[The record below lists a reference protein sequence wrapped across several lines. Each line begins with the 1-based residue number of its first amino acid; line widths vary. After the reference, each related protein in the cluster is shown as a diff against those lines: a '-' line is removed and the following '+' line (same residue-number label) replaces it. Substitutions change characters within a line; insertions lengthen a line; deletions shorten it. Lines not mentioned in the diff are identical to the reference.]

1 MYNPVSSYR
10 IQFNK
15 SFSLK
20 DLENYHNY
28 LKTLGVGSIYASP
41 IFTATPGSDHGY
53 DVTDPGSINPELGTI
68 DDFIRIRKI
77 LEESGIEW
85 IQDIVPNHMAYHPI
99 NKWINDVLEK
109 GTESAFFL
117 IFDIEPAVSLGSEKI
132 MLPVLGTAPDIVL
145 EKHELK
151 ITLHN
156 GNLALGYYDNFFPA
170 SFDSFRWLFAP
181 HIDEA
186 PDSFRLIWNKYDLGL
201 RVADRAFLNGVWEV
215 VKKEFSVICTDD
227 PGMQKFLPELF
238 NQVNNSPGLPGYFIS
253 LQHYELC
260 HWRETARR
268 INYRRF
274 FTVNGLI
281 CLRIEDKSV
290 LEKHHGFLK
299 ELVRAGL
306 IKGLRIDHIDG
317 LRDPGGYLRELR
329 GITGA
334 EAFIIV
340 EKILEPGE
348 KIPWNWPIEGSSG
361 YDFLSQINNLMMQE
375 KSYKK
380 LQKFYHQITGD
391 NTSARD
397 IIYKNKKV
405 ILSDHMGGE
414 WNNLLLLFEKL
425 FIYAEEKGIA
435 SYNENRNITRDTL
448 KEAIGEFMLSF
459 PVYRLYPE
467 EFPLHGEARAMVST
481 IFHSALKR
489 SSGMAN
495 SLKLLRDL
503 ILREKTNDREY
514 NRLLGEFFTRMMQFT
529 GPLTAK
535 GVEDTSMYQ
544 YSCFIAAN
552 EVGDTIVSHGMDAAS
567 FHDAMAER
575 LIYLPLSLNS
585 TSTHDTKRGE
595 DARARLNA
603 IGDIADE
610 WIHKVKEWVKINSEI
625 KTADIPSAGEEYFI
639 YQTIAGTFPFDE
651 TPDKRYR
658 QRIKDYI
665 VKMLREAK
673 VNSDWESPDLQY
685 EEAVCNFADALFESG
700 HRFMR
705 SFIPFYRKL
714 AWQGIVNSLFQLT
727 VKCLSPGLPDIYRGT
742 EMWDLSLVDPD
753 NRRPA
758 DFKMLQLKLE
768 EISTMWK
775 ENPAATLNNLYSGA
789 SDGRIKLL
797 LTWLLLNERKSDP
810 EFFRYGDYIPLKT
823 AGRYESNIFGFARRN
838 KEKWLICILPLHSG
852 GLTPLKATEHP
863 TSVKWDNTRVIMP
876 EGAPRDWHN
885 ILDGGNLRMEDQVK
899 ADELFR
905 KFPIVIA
912 KAEMKKSP
920 RKAGILLHVT
930 SLPGNFGTGDLGNE
944 AYRFVDMLSR
954 TYQSYW
960 QTLPLSPVTRS
971 QSWSPYSSPSAFAGN
986 TLLVSPR
993 HLYKD
998 GLITASD
1005 LDQVKFARK
1014 SRVDNENAGKFREIL
1029 LEKAWK
1035 TLKKDTSSFL
1045 YQQFKN
1051 FCKKESYWL
1060 DDYTLFIAYKYHYKG
1075 KDWSRWPENVKSRD
1089 PKTLKTAS
1097 YEFSELI
1104 TLEKFKQ
1111 YIFDR
1116 QWKNLKNYANS
1127 KGIEIFGDI
1136 PFYVSYDSADVWAN
1150 QQLFNLNAKGKM
1162 NSVAGVP
1169 PDYFDRN
1176 GQLWNMPVYDWN
1188 RMKTTGYDW
1197 WIRRLTRN
1205 LELFDLLRLDHFRAF
1220 SAFWEVPSG
1229 EKTAV
1234 NGAWRGGPGWDL
1246 FNKLKEKFPSMPFV
1260 AEDLG
1265 DIDQEVYDLKDTF
1278 GLPGMQVLQFSF
1290 NEEMASNLH
1299 TPHNHPVNSLV
1310 YTGTHDNNT
1319 IRGWYEKELDR
1330 AGKARIHE
1338 YAGKKVK
1345 TSDIPGELIRMA
1357 FASPARTAVIPIQD
1371 YLKLGREAR
1380 MNTPSTSKGNWLW
1393 KLENRGIEKG
1403 IEDTIRKLT
1412 VMYNRK

>member
-15 SFSLK
+15 SFTLK
-20 DLENYHNY
+20 DLENYHGY

-53 DVTDPGSINPELGTI
+53 DVTDPCSINPELGTI
-68 DDFIRIRKI
+68 DDFIRLRKT
-77 LEESGIEW
+77 LKESGIKW
-85 IQDIVPNHMAYHPI
+85 IQDIVPNHMAYHTE
-99 NKWINDVLEK
+99 NRWITDVLEK
-109 GTESAFFL
+109 GYESDFFM
-117 IFDIEPAVSLGSEKI
+117 IFDTEPTVALGTEKI
-132 MLPVLGTAPDIVL
+132 MLPFLGTDLGLVL
-145 EKHELK
+145 ENHELQ
-151 ITLHN
+151 ISLHK
-156 GNLALGYYDNFFPA
+156 GNLTLGYFDNFYPA
-170 SFDSFRWLFAP
+170 SFDSFKWLFAS

-186 PDSFRLIWNKYDLGL
+186 PDCFRLIWNRYDLGL
-201 RVADRAFLNGVWEV
+201 RVADRSFLNGEWEL
-215 VKKEFSVICTDD
+215 VKKEFSGFCKDD
-227 PGMQKFLPELF
+227 PGMQTFLSKLLS
-238 NQVNNSPGLPGYFIS
+238 QVNNSQGLLGEFIS

-260 HWRETARR
+260 HWRETAKR

-281 CLRIEDKSV
+281 CLRMEDKTV

-299 ELVRAGL
+299 ELVKADL
-306 IKGLRIDHIDG
+306 IRGLRIDHIDG
-317 LRDPGGYLRELR
+317 LRDPAGYLRELR
-329 GITGA
+329 GITGG
-334 EAFIIV
+334 EAYIIV

-348 KIPWNWPIEGSSG
+348 KIPWNWPVEGSSG
-361 YDFLSQINNLMMQE
+361 YDFLSQLNNLMMQE

-391 NTSARD
+391 NTPPQD
-397 IIYKNKKV
+397 IIYKNKKL
-405 ILSDHMGGE
+405 ILSEHMTGE
-414 WNNLLLLFEKL
+414 WNNLHLLFEKL
-425 FIYAEEKGIA
+425 FNYAERKGIA

-459 PVYRLYPE
+459 PLYRLYPQ
-467 EFPLHGEARAMVST
+467 EFPLYGEARTMADG
-481 IFHSALKR
+481 IFSAAIKR
-489 SSGMAN
+489 NSDARY
-495 SLKLLRDL
+495 SLKLLREL
-503 ILREKTNDREY
+503 ILRDKSNDREY
-514 NRLLGEFFTRMMQFT
+514 NRLLGEFFSRMMQFT

-552 EVGDTIVSHGMDAAS
+552 EVGDSIVSHGMDAGS
-567 FHDAMAER
+567 FHNAMAHR
-575 LIYLPLSLNS
+575 LSELPLSLNG
-585 TSTHDTKRGE
+585 TATHDTKRGE
-595 DARARLNA
+595 DVRARLNA
-603 IGDIADE
+603 IGDIPDE
-610 WIHKVKEWVKINSEI
+610 WISKVKEWIKINSQL
-625 KTADIPSAGEEYFI
+625 KTANIPTASEEYFI
-639 YQTIAGTFPFDE
+639 YQTIAGTFPFNENPDE
-651 TPDKRYR
+651 EYKKRIR
-658 QRIKDYI
+658 EYI

-673 VNSDWESPDLQY
+673 ISSGWENPDLNH
-685 EEAVCNFADALFESG
+685 EKAVCNFSDALFDTG
-700 HRFMR
+700 HGFMK
-705 SFIPFYRKL
+705 SFLPFYRKL
-714 AWQGIVNSLFQLT
+714 AGQGIVNSLFQLT

-753 NRRPA
+753 NRRPV
-758 DFKMLQLKLE
+758 DFEMLQVKLE
-768 EISTMWK
+768 EISTEWK
-775 ENPAATLNNLYSGA
+775 NNPAATLHDLYA
-789 SDGRIKLL
+789 SATDGRIKLL
-797 LTWLLLNERKSDP
+797 LTWVLLNERKSDP
-810 EFFRYGDYIPLKT
+810 ELFQYGEYIPLKIT
-823 AGRYESNIFGFARRN
+823 GRFESNLFGFARRN
-838 KEKWLICILPLHSG
+838 RDKWIMCILPLNTA
-852 GLTPLKATEHP
+852 GLPSQKATEHN
-863 TSVKWDNTRVIMP
+863 TSIKWDNTRVIMP

-885 ILDGGNLRMEDQVK
+885 ILDGRSMRM
-899 ADELFR
+899 ADHVNAVELFR
-905 KFPIVIA
+905 KFPVVVA
-912 KAEMKKSP
+912 KARMEKSS
-920 RKAGILLHVT
+920 RKAGVLLHIS
-930 SLPGNFGTGDLGNE
+930 SLPGNYGTGDFGRE
-944 AYRFVDMLSR
+944 AYRFADMLSS

-993 HLYKD
+993 YLCKD
-998 GLITASD
+998 GLITSSD
-1005 LDQVKFARK
+1005 LDHVRFAGK
-1014 SRVDNENAGKFREIL
+1014 NRVDNENAGKFRDIL

-1035 TLKKDTSSFL
+1035 NLKKDTSHFL

-1060 DDYTLFIAYKYHYKG
+1060 DDYTLFIAYKDHYGG

-1089 PKTLKTAS
+1089 QKTLKTAS

-1104 TLEKFKQ
+1104 RLEKFKQ
-1111 YIFDR
+1111 FIFDR
-1116 QWKNLKNYANS
+1116 QWKKLKNYANN

-1150 QQLFNLNAKGKM
+1150 QHLFNLNARGKM

-1169 PDYFDRN
+1169 PDYFDKN
-1176 GQLWNMPVYDWN
+1176 GQLWNMPVYNWS
-1188 RMKTTGYDW
+1188 RMKESGYDW
-1197 WIRRLTRN
+1197 WIRRLARN

-1220 SAFWEVPSG
+1220 SAYWEVPSG

-1234 NGAWRGGPGWDL
+1234 NGAWKSGPGSDL
-1246 FNKLKEKFPSMPFV
+1246 FVKLQEKFPEMPFV

-1265 DIDQEVYDLKDTF
+1265 DIDQKVYDLKDQF

-1299 TPHNHPVNSLV
+1299 TPHNHSVNSLV

-1345 TSDIPGELIRMA
+1345 TSEIPVELIRMA
-1357 FASPARTAVIPIQD
+1357 FASPARIAVIPMQD

-1393 KLENRGIEKG
+1393 KLENRGMEKS

>member
-15 SFSLK
+15 SFTFK
-20 DLENYHNY
+20 EVENYHGY
-28 LKTLGVGSIYASP
+28 LRTLGVGSIYASP
-41 IFTATPGSDHGY
+41 IFTATQGSNHGY

-68 DDFIRIRKI
+68 EDFIRLRKI
-77 LEESGIEW
+77 LEESGIKW
-85 IQDIVPNHMAYHPI
+85 IQDIVPNHMAYHTG
-99 NKWINDVLEK
+99 NKWISDILEK
-109 GTESAFFL
+109 GHESLYFT
-117 IFDIEPAVSLGSEKI
+117 IFDTEPTVSLGTEKI
-132 MLPVLGTAPDIVL
+132 MLPFLGKDPEITIENL
-145 EKHELK
+145 ELK
-151 ITLHN
+151 ILLHN
-156 GNLALGYYDNFFPA
+156 GNLALGYFDNVFPA
-170 SFDSFRWLFAP
+170 SFDSFRWLFAR

-186 PDSFRLIWNKYDLGL
+186 PDCFRLIWKRYDLGY
-201 RVADRAFLNGVWEV
+201 RVADKAFLNGEWEMA
-215 VKKEFSVICTDD
+215 KKEIDGFCKDD
-227 PGMQKFLPELF
+227 PGMQSFISNIF
-238 NQVNNSPGLPGYFIS
+238 SQVNISPGLIGEFIS
-253 LQHYELC
+253 LQQYELC
-260 HWRETARR
+260 HWRETAHR

-290 LEKHHGFLK
+290 LEKHHRFLK
-299 ELVRAGL
+299 ELVNTKL

-317 LRDPGGYLRELR
+317 LHDPAGYLRELR
-329 GITGA
+329 GITGE

-348 KIPWNWPIEGSSG
+348 KIPWNWPVEGSSG
-361 YDFLSQINNLMMQE
+361 YDFLSQLNNLMMQE

-391 NTSARD
+391 NTAARD
-397 IIYKNKKV
+397 IIYRNKKL
-405 ILSDHMGGE
+405 ILSEHMSGE
-414 WNNLLLLFEKL
+414 WNNLYSLFEKL
-425 FIYAEEKGIA
+425 FIYAENRGIA

-459 PVYRLYPE
+459 PVYRMYPE
-467 EFPLHGEARAMVST
+467 EFPLNGETRAMVT
-481 IFHSALKR
+481 GIFSAALKR
-489 SSGMAN
+489 NRGSGN

-503 ILREKTNDREY
+503 ILRNKTNDREY
-514 NRLLGEFFTRMMQFT
+514 NSLLGEFFTRMMQFT

-544 YSCFIAAN
+544 YSCFISAN
-552 EVGDTIVSHGMDAAS
+552 EVGDSIISHGMDTRT
-567 FHDAMAER
+567 FHNAMADR
-575 LIYLPLSLNS
+575 LSEHPLSLNS

-595 DARARLNA
+595 DVRARLNA
-603 IGDIADE
+603 IGDLSDE
-610 WIHKVKEWVKINSEI
+610 WIRKVKEWIKINSELKI
-625 KTADIPSAGEEYFI
+625 ANIPTSSEEYFI
-639 YQTIAGTFPFDE
+639 YQTIAGTFPFNEIADDE
-651 TPDKRYR
+651 YK
-658 QRIKDYI
+658 QRIREYI
-665 VKMLREAK
+665 VKLLREAK
-673 VNSDWESPDLQY
+673 ISSGWENPDIQY
-685 EEAVCNFADALFESG
+685 EDAVCNFADALFDSG
-700 HRFMR
+700 HEFLT

-714 AWQGIVNSLFQLT
+714 SLHGIVNSLFQLT

-742 EMWDLSLVDPD
+742 EMWDMSLVDPD
-753 NRRPA
+753 NRRPV

-768 EISTMWK
+768 EITTMWK
-775 ENPAATLNNLYSGA
+775 DNPAATLNDLYTSA

-797 LTWLLLNERKSDP
+797 LTWILLNERKSDP
-810 EFFRYGDYIPLKT
+810 ELFQYGEYIPLRT

-838 KEKWLICILPLHSG
+838 KEKWIMCILPLHTAGLPSG
-852 GLTPLKATEHP
+852 RATEHS
-863 TSVKWDNTRVIMP
+863 TSIKWDNTRVIMP

-885 ILDGGNLRMEDQVK
+885 ILDGQKMSMIDHVSGE
-899 ADELFR
+899 ELFR
-905 KFPIVIA
+905 KFPVVIA
-912 KAEMKKSP
+912 KAQMEKSS
-920 RKAGILLHVT
+920 RKAGILLHIS
-930 SLPGNFGTGDLGNE
+930 SLPGDYGTGDLGNE
-944 AYRFVDMLSR
+944 AYRFVDMLSS

-960 QTLPLSPVTRS
+960 QTLPLTPVTKS

-998 GLITASD
+998 GLITSSD
-1005 LDQVKFARK
+1005 LDHVTFVKK
-1014 SRVDNENAGKFREIL
+1014 DRVDNEKAGKFRDIL

-1035 TLKKDTSSFL
+1035 TLKKDTSHFL
-1045 YQQFKN
+1045 YQQYKN

-1060 DDYTLFIAYKYHYKG
+1060 DDYTLFIAYKHHYGG

-1089 PKTLKTAS
+1089 QKTLKTAL

-1104 TLEKFKQ
+1104 RLEKFKQ
-1111 YIFDR
+1111 FIFDR
-1116 QWKNLKNYANS
+1116 QWKNLKNYANN

-1150 QQLFNLNAKGKM
+1150 QQYFNLDARGKM
-1162 NSVAGVP
+1162 KSVAGVP

-1176 GQLWNMPVYDWN
+1176 GQLWNMPVYDWS
-1188 RMKTTGYDW
+1188 RMKESGYDW

-1205 LELFDLLRLDHFRAF
+1205 LDFFDLLRLDHFRAF

-1234 NGAWRGGPGWDL
+1234 NGAWKTGPGSDI
-1246 FNKLKEKFPSMPFV
+1246 FIKLKEKFPDMPFV

-1265 DIDQEVYDLKDTF
+1265 DIDQDVYDLKDQF
-1278 GLPGMQVLQFSF
+1278 SLPGMQVLQFSF
-1290 NEEMASNLH
+1290 NEEMASNIH
-1299 TPHNHPVNSLV
+1299 TPHNHSVNSLV

-1319 IRGWYEKELDR
+1319 TRGWYDKELDR
-1330 AGKARIHE
+1330 AGKDRLQE

-1345 TSDIPGELIRMA
+1345 ASGIPGELIRMA
-1357 FASPARTAVIPIQD
+1357 FASSARTAIIPIQD

-1380 MNTPSTSKGNWLW
+1380 INTPSTSKGNWLW
-1393 KLENRGIEKG
+1393 KLENRGIEKS
-1403 IEDTIRKLT
+1403 IEETIRKLT